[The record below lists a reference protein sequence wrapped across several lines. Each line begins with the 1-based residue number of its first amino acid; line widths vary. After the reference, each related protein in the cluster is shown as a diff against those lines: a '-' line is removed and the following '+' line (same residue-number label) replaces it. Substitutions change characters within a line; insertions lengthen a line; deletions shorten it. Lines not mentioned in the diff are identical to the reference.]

1 LLSILFIK
9 LLGYIKSL
17 LIFEVYK
24 LKMKNHFLVLL
35 LPFCLTFLSVAFSSE
50 DETSHQYLLLT
61 KADSATIDNM
71 LDLSLTQYR
80 HDPDYALALTNK
92 ALEFAQKSTNA
103 YLQSRAHSIIGLIFK
118 NQGKYAEALSEHLKS
133 RTINDSLNLQRALA
147 SNYNDIGIVYKTMG
161 EYDKALESYLNS
173 NAICVDLGLNR
184 GIIMTLNNIGTI
196 YEAKDDE
203 ENAII
208 YYKHA
213 YEKAVEND
221 ILDAQAIALNN
232 LGEIY
237 AKNGDGMIAQD
248 YFRRTLAIDLQ
259 TNDKV
264 GSVYS
269 LLNMAAT
276 FTGQKAWDSAL
287 LYYDKAE
294 MLTNELQTKQLFVPI
309 YHGRTRLMEERG
321 NFKKALQFQRIA
333 EKYQDSLYNETRTRQ
348 LAEAE
353 TRYEAKK
360 KDQEIAVLEQER
372 LLNELSSKQYQA
384 ERIAFISLL
393 VLGSMIIWYLFKR
406 SKNRQNELF
415 NRQLL
420 KQKEEHLIALVE
432 TQENEQKRIA
442 KDLHDGIGQSLSGIR
457 LAMENLSLKL
467 EQKLPEE
474 SSRLKDLTTTID
486 DACKEVRAI
495 SHQMM
500 PRILQEDGLIPAIED
515 MLEKSFQFSTINY
528 EFEYFGIDKRFRENI
543 EVSLY
548 RIAQELVNNIIKH
561 SGANLV
567 HVQLFKRNKIL
578 ILLIEDN
585 GSGFQFDTQK
595 SKGIGLMNI
604 TSRVETV
611 QGEFN
616 LEPSPKSG
624 TLATIRI
631 PIE

>member
-1 LLSILFIK
+1 M
-9 LLGYIKSL
+9 
-17 LIFEVYK
+17 LIFDANN
-24 LKMKNHFLVLL
+24 LKMKNQFLILL
-35 LPFCLTFLSVAFSSE
+35 LPFCLIFQSASYSSN
-50 DETSHQYLLLT
+50 DKIPQRYLLLFE
-61 KADSATIDNM
+61 ADSATIDTM
-71 LDLSLTQYR
+71 LDLSLTHYR
-80 HDPDYALALTNK
+80 NDPDYALALTNK
-92 ALEFAQKSTNA
+92 ALEFALKSANV
-103 YLQSRAHSIIGLIFK
+103 YLQSRAHSISGVILK
-118 NQGKYAEALSEHLKS
+118 NQGKYAEALSAHLKS
-133 RTINDSLNLQRALA
+133 RAINDSLNLQGALA
-147 SNYNDIGIVYKTMG
+147 SNYNDIGIIYKTMG

-173 NAICVDLGLNR
+173 NSICVDLGLTR
-184 GIIMTLNNIGTI
+184 GIIMTFNNIGTI
-196 YEAKDDE
+196 YEAKNDA
-203 ENAII
+203 ENAIT
-208 YYKHA
+208 YYKLA
-213 YEKAVEND
+213 YENAVEND

-237 AKNGDGMIAQD
+237 AENGDRTTAQD

-264 GSVYS
+264 GSTYS
-269 LLNMAAT
+269 MLNMAST

-287 LYYDKAE
+287 IYYDKAE
-294 MLTNELQTKQLFVPI
+294 MLANELQTKQLFVPI
-309 YHGRTRLMEERG
+309 YHGRTKLMEERG
-321 NFKKALQFQRIA
+321 DFKKALQFQRIA
-333 EKYQDSLYNETRTRQ
+333 EEYQDSLYNETRTRQ

-372 LLNELSSKQYQA
+372 LLNELSNKQHQA
-384 ERIAFISLL
+384 ERIALISLL
-393 VLGSMIIWYLFKR
+393 VLGVMIIWYLFKR
-406 SKNRQNELF
+406 NKNRQNELF
-415 NRQLL
+415 NRKLL
-420 KQKEEHLIALVE
+420 KQKEEHLVALVE

-474 SSRLKDLTTTID
+474 SNRLKNLTTTID
-486 DACKEVRAI
+486 GACKEVRAI

-567 HVQLFKRNKIL
+567 HVQLFKRNKTL

-585 GSGFQFDTQK
+585 GSGFQFDAQK

-604 TSRVETV
+604 TSRVETI

-631 PIE
+631 PIG

>member
-1 LLSILFIK
+1 
-9 LLGYIKSL
+9 
-17 LIFEVYK
+17 
-24 LKMKNHFLVLL
+24 MKNRFSILL
-35 LPFCLTFLSVAFSSE
+35 LPFCLILLSAAYASN
-50 DETSHQYLLLT
+50 DEHPQRYLLLLE
-61 KADSATIDNM
+61 ADSATIDTM
-71 LDLSLTQYR
+71 LDLSLSHYR
-80 HDPDYALALTNK
+80 NDPDYALALTNK
-92 ALEFAQKSTNA
+92 ALQFALKSANA
-103 YLQSRAHSIIGLIFK
+103 YLQSRAYSINGVILK
-118 NQGKYAEALSEHLKS
+118 NQGKYAEALSAHLKS
-133 RTINDSLNLQRALA
+133 KAINDSLNLQRALA
-147 SNYNDIGIVYKTMG
+147 SNYNDIGIIYKTMG

-173 NAICVDLGLNR
+173 NAICVDLGLTR
-184 GIIMTLNNIGTI
+184 GIIMTFNNIGTI
-196 YEAKDDE
+196 YEAKNDE
-203 ENAII
+203 KNAII
-208 YYKHA
+208 YYKLA
-213 YEKAVEND
+213 YESALEND

-237 AKNGDGMIAQD
+237 AENGDGTTAQD
-248 YFRRTLAIDLQ
+248 YFRRTLAIDLK

-264 GSVYS
+264 GSAYS
-269 LLNMAAT
+269 LLNMAST
-276 FTGQKAWDSAL
+276 FIGQKAWDSAL
-287 LYYDKAE
+287 LYYDKTEKLAR
-294 MLTNELQTKQLFVPI
+294 ELQTTQLFVPI

-321 NFKKALQFQRIA
+321 NFKQALQFQRIA
-333 EKYQDSLYNETRTRQ
+333 EQYQDSLYNETRTRQ

-353 TRYEAKK
+353 ARYEAKK

-372 LLNELSSKQYQA
+372 LLNELSNKQYQA
-384 ERIAFISLL
+384 ERIALISLL
-393 VLGSMIIWYLFKR
+393 VLGAMIIWYLFKR
-406 SKNRQNELF
+406 NKNRQNELF
-415 NRQLL
+415 NRKLL
-420 KQKEEHLIALVE
+420 KQKEEHLIAIVE

-467 EQKLPEE
+467 GQKLPEE
-474 SSRLKDLTTTID
+474 SNQLKTLTTTID
-486 DACKEVRAI
+486 HACKEVRAI

-515 MLEKSFQFSTINY
+515 MLEKSFQFSDTNY
-528 EFEYFGIDKRFRENI
+528 EFEHFGIDKRFRENI

-567 HVQLFKRNKIL
+567 HVQLFKRNNIL

-604 TSRVETV
+604 TSRVETIN
-611 QGEFN
+611 GEFN

-631 PIE
+631 PIK